1 MKQRLAGRSGLLFGL
16 VLAGASVALA
26 TPAAA
31 QDRLKSMP
39 GYEQYTRMAPQL
51 VGVVKTGTVLGNWVD
66 AGKAYEYT
74 FDGKR
79 YRFDAA
85 TKKVAETTV
94 AGTPVTTPGGGRG
107 AGGRGGAA
115 GLCEADFELPDQIVQ
130 LGIEPYRIV
139 LITGIS
145 GVPFEEAWADRV
157 EAMVDGLPVPVISLR
172 AYRRNKA
179 AAGRPK
185 DLGDLDAL
193 PG

>member
-1 MKQRLAGRSGLLFGL
+1 MMKLHPDWREFIGLLNSHGVEYL
-16 VLAGASVALA
+16 
-26 TPAAA
+26 
-31 QDRLKSMP
+31 
-39 GYEQYTRMAPQL
+39 L
-51 VGVVKTGTVLGNWVD
+51 VGAHARAVHGVPRSTGDIDFFVRPSVENARRLMDSLRAFG
-66 AGKAYEYT
+66 
-74 FDGKR
+74 F
-79 YRFDAA
+79 
-85 TKKVAETTV
+85 
-94 AGTPVTTPGGGRG
+94 
-107 AGGRGGAA
+107 GAA

-157 EAMVDGLPVPVISLR
+157 EAMVDGLPMPVISLR